1 MKKLLTLAFAVVLVT
16 VLAVT
21 VSANPD
27 AGYSITAAR
36 GTPVVDGI
44 KDDIWD
50 TTEAQTQDQIR
61 NGTDTGTHVT
71 IRFLYD
77 DENLYYLGEVPDA
90 SLWTKD
96 LSLAS
101 MTYNM
106 DGSEINLS
114 LTNSSSGS
122 INAATDAWVGV
133 TPYGD
138 FYSSQAN
145 WLVGSGAGVSADNEE
160 FDAEFME
167 IHTSLENDPDND
179 TANPYY
185 VEVVWHIKAYNE
197 EYAPK
202 EGVKY
207 GFEVSYNDNAEY
219 NNRTMCIG

>member
-1 MKKLLTLAFAVVLVT
+1 MKKLFTLALAVVLI
-16 VLAVT
+16 AVMAAIAA
-21 VSANPD
+21 ANPD
-27 AGYSITAAR
+27 AGYSITASR
-36 GTPVVDGI
+36 GTPVVDGV

-50 TTEAQTQDQIR
+50 TAEVQTQDRIR
-61 NGTDTGTHVT
+61 NGTDTGTHVA

-77 DENLYYLGEVPDA
+77 DDNLYLLAEVPD
-90 SLWTKD
+90 SSIWTKD

-106 DGSEINLS
+106 DGAEICLS
-114 LTNSSSGS
+114 LSNNPATS
-122 INAATDAWVGV
+122 IDTATDAWVGV

-145 WLVGSGAGVSADNEE
+145 WLVGSGAGVSSDNEE

-167 IHTSLENDPDND
+167 IHTSLENDPDNE

-185 VEVVWHIKAYNE
+185 IEAVWHIKAYDAQ
-197 EYAPK
+197 YAPAD
-202 EGVKY
+202 GVKY
-207 GFEVSYNDNAEY
+207 GFEISYNDNAEY